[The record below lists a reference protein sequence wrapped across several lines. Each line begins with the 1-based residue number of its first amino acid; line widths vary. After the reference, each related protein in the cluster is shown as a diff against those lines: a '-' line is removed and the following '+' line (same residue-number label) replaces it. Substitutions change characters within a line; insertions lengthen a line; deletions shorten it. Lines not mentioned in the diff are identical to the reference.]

1 MGLFLFQQ
9 AGRKQLIFFLTAAFY
24 PGTQVTSL
32 FCWSGTPEAYC
43 RFLLFW
49 AQMKQKIH
57 MLLFVD
63 ALIFYSTGAEL
74 SLALYQEANLDVTRH
89 LYFLILLR
97 LCCSE
102 YQKIRV

>member
-32 FCWSGTPEAYC
+32 FCWSGTLEAYC

-74 SLALYQEANLDVTRH
+74 SLALLSRGKFRCYKTS
-89 LYFLILLR
+89 LLPHTVVYIVASV
-97 LCCSE
+97 C
-102 YQKIRV
+102 